1 MHLTKSAIAKLP
13 LPTEGQVFFRDDTLK
28 GFGVRVTAAGSK
40 SFILEK
46 LIKRKVRR
54 VTLGRCN
61 EISVETARRLAQ
73 KMLGQIADGRDPLAE
88 RKRDEAA
95 TVTLREAFAA
105 YLEQRRNLRLKSIAD
120 YRRVVEVALAD
131 WYARPL
137 ISITREAVSR
147 RFRKLRD
154 ESGPAWANL
163 CMRVL
168 RAIFNFAAGHYADDE
183 GRSPFAV
190 NPVKVLSQTKAWAKV
205 ERRTTLIKPHEL
217 SRWYA
222 AVNDLSNRTV
232 RDYLVLLVFTGLRR
246 GEGARLRWAD
256 IDFEGRTLTV
266 ANTKSGRPHTLPL
279 PPFICDLLAARQQ
292 FADSEFVFAGEGSRG
307 HLVSPKKAVRKAIEV
322 SGVSFTLHDLRRTF
336 ITIAESL
343 DIPGYAL
350 KRLLNHADGADV
362 TAGYIVPS
370 VERLRAPMAKITDY
384 LLRAMEIEPAQIV
397 RIEEVRSAQ
406 AETPHST

>member
-13 LPTEGQVFFRDDTLK
+13 LPSEGQAFYRDDALK
-28 GFGVRVTAAGSK
+28 GLAVRVTAGGTK

-54 VTLGRCN
+54 ATLGRCN

-88 RKRDEAA
+88 RKRDEAVA
-95 TVTLREAFAA
+95 VTLKEAFAA
-105 YLEQRRNLRLKSIAD
+105 YLEQRRNLKPKSIAD

-137 ISITREAVSR
+137 VSINRDAVSR

-168 RAIFNFAAGHYADDE
+168 RAIFNFAAGNYADDT
-183 GRSPFAV
+183 GQSPFAV

-205 ERRTTLIKPHEL
+205 ERRTTLIKTHEL
-217 SRWYA
+217 ARWCA

-246 GEGARLRWAD
+246 GEGASLRWED
-256 IDFEGRTLTV
+256 VDFEGRTLTI
-266 ANTKSGRPHTLPL
+266 ADTKSGRPHTLPL
-279 PPFICDLLAARQQ
+279 PPFILDLLATRQQ
-292 FADSEFVFAGEGSRG
+292 SADSDFVFAGEGAKG
-307 HLVSPKKAVRKAIEV
+307 HLASPKKAMRKAIEV
-322 SGVSFTLHDLRRTF
+322 SGVPFTLHDLRRTF

-370 VERLRAPMAKITDY
+370 VERLRGPMDKIADY
-384 LLRAMEIEPAQIV
+384 LLRAMEIEPTQIV
-397 RIEEVRSAQ
+397 RFEEVKRAQ
-406 AETPHST
+406 AETPHSM